1 MPTTARSSLFTNTA
15 TRRPGSID
23 GRNVR
28 NRLDA
33 YAVHPPI
40 CAIQNA
46 ARGESEAE
54 VVFTTPTYF
63 FLISVMKI
71 LLMIFH
77 SPFVLSS
84 DM

>member
-15 TRRPGSID
+15 PRRPGSID

-28 NRLDA
+28 NKADA
-33 YAVHPPI
+33 YATHPPT
-40 CAIQNA
+40 CAIQNHV
-46 ARGESEAE
+46 RDESGRMG
-54 VVFTTPTYF
+54 PTYF
-63 FLISVMKI
+63 FFISVMKI